1 MTEEQYKNVISLDKK
16 YQKTII
22 VEKMAHVNITLKRLK
37 LNKNGEIVMADKSLM
52 EEMLPMKISNW
63 ESIEY
68 SEGLNC
74 PNEEC
79 DNKSCSFHARNIIGW
94 CDTPYGYMMVCEC
107 KKCFTKYRFHGT
119 IDGKFDFENFADNFL
134 MRVEMEKKNYSL

>member
-1 MTEEQYKNVISLDKK
+1 
-16 YQKTII
+16 
-22 VEKMAHVNITLKRLK
+22 MAHVNITLKRLK
-37 LNKNGEIVMADKSLM
+37 LNKSRGIVMADKSIM

-74 PNEEC
+74 PNEKC
-79 DNKSCSFHARNIIGW
+79 DNKSCSCHARNIIGW
-94 CDTPYGYMMVCEC
+94 CDTPYGYMIVCEC

-119 IDGKFDFENFADNFL
+119 IGGKFDFENFADNFL
-134 MRVEMEKKNYSL
+134 MRVEMEKEEL

>member
-1 MTEEQYKNVISLDKK
+1 MSKEKAIELIKDSLLEIPDIDADRG
-16 YQKTII
+16 YSIA
-22 VEKMAHVNITLKRLK
+22 MA
-37 LNKNGEIVMADKSLM
+37 GKSLM
-52 EEMLPMKISNW
+52 KEMLPMKISNW

-74 PNEEC
+74 PNENC
-79 DNKSCSFHARNIIGW
+79 DNKSCSCHARNIIGW

-119 IDGKFDFENFADNFL
+119 IEGKFDFENFADNFL
-134 MRVEMEKKNYSL
+134 MRVEMEKGKL